1 MWNKCSASSK
11 IVMSDMFDCL
21 YNLLSSHLFGV
32 CVWSGS
38 SLSVV
43 DAPIIEVGVLLEGGG
58 VAFPSI

>member
-1 MWNKCSASSK
+1 M
-11 IVMSDMFDCL
+11 
-21 YNLLSSHLFGV
+21 

-58 VAFPSI
+58 VAFPSILGEEGKRLALHTTFPYGQPVLA